1 MKNIEKLK
9 KQLTWVNWN
18 YQLQDNKETKVPISF
33 KNKVTGT
40 NEKYKDTWGT
50 YEDVSNNKNANGIG
64 LVFND
69 GICGIDIDKRS
80 LTDTLTQEIINLF
93 NTYTEISPSGNG
105 IHILFKVDLKK
116 LPSDFKSKY
125 LMKNTQLGIEQYVS
139 GITNRYFTF
148 TGNSINEYDIEERS
162 NEFMIFCDTYMKKDT
177 LQTTLQSEYKTSLSK
192 EKILENINK
201 SSQKD
206 KFHKLYY
213 MGDFSDFN
221 NDESSAEMSL
231 CDILAFYCQGDYE
244 MIESILKD
252 SIIYRDKWDKHKT
265 YLRDTIYKAINGC
278 DSFYGMKKVKDFS
291 IEVLKKYLS
300 SKGIT
305 IKYNS
310 ITKEVE
316 VTGNIDNH
324 NTEHLLQNLHII
336 LYDKLKSVYKRVSK
350 VIIKDYL
357 DVIATDNAYNP
368 VLDLINSTKWDKKDR
383 FKELISILHL
393 ENDSLSQIL
402 IKKWLMQG
410 YALLQNTL
418 ESPFGADGVL
428 VIQGEQAI
436 GKTTL
441 ARKLAIEDRF
451 FKEGL
456 YLQFNDKDTIRRCCS
471 YWIAELGEIETT
483 LKSDIEKLKAFV
495 TNNLDQYRLP
505 YGSTDT
511 KLPRKTNLIGTCNS
525 DKFLIDTTGN
535 RRFWTIKVSSIDL
548 DRLKNFNSLQLWCQS
563 AEEVGNNLQTFRL
576 TPEELKLLEKR
587 NKEHEKPLKGEQEV
601 RDILSLDY
609 ELKEVSTT
617 EFMEAYPVLEK
628 FNAQNIGKVLNK
640 LGYEARAIN
649 NGKKNVRLLPM
660 P

>member
-1 MKNIEKLK
+1 M
-9 KQLTWVNWN
+9 
-18 YQLQDNKETKVPISF
+18 
-33 KNKVTGT
+33 
-40 NEKYKDTWGT
+40 
-50 YEDVSNNKNANGIG
+50 
-64 LVFND
+64 
-69 GICGIDIDKRS
+69 
-80 LTDTLTQEIINLF
+80 
-93 NTYTEISPSGNG
+93 
-105 IHILFKVDLKK
+105 
-116 LPSDFKSKY
+116 
-125 LMKNTQLGIEQYVS
+125 
-139 GITNRYFTF
+139 
-148 TGNSINEYDIEERS
+148 
-162 NEFMIFCDTYMKKDT
+162 
-177 LQTTLQSEYKTSLSK
+177 
-192 EKILENINK
+192 
-201 SSQKD
+201 
-206 KFHKLYY
+206 
-213 MGDFSDFN
+213 
-221 NDESSAEMSL
+221 
-231 CDILAFYCQGDYE
+231 
-244 MIESILKD
+244 
-252 SIIYRDKWDKHKT
+252 
-265 YLRDTIYKAINGC
+265 
-278 DSFYGMKKVKDFS
+278 
-291 IEVLKKYLS
+291 
-300 SKGIT
+300 
-305 IKYNS
+305 
-310 ITKEVE
+310 
-316 VTGNIDNH
+316 
-324 NTEHLLQNLHII
+324 QNLHII

-548 DRLKNFNSLQLWCQS
+548 DRLKNFNSLQLWCQI